1 MIAVFVNCGTI
12 ILGSI
17 IGMLFSKKITGEL
30 SSIVQTAAGVV
41 TVVMGIQMA
50 FEYQNIIFLVIA
62 LIAGGIIG
70 TLLDID
76 GKILGAGEALGR
88 LALRKQRTVTQ
99 NIDAVAEGKASGN
112 ESPEC
117 STDGQGGFAYAF
129 LNASVLFCVGA
140 MAILGSLKAGIDKDY
155 TIIFTKSV
163 LDGFMAIVF
172 TAAMGIGTAFSAVT
186 VLVYQGALTLLAGL
200 VAPYADQVLIAELTA
215 SGGALIVMIGI
226 NLIGLKRIKTANY
239 LPAVVLSV
247 VFVLVQRLALN
258 I

>member
-1 MIAVFVNCGTI
+1 MLAVFVNCGAI

-17 IGMLFSKKITGEL
+17 IGLLFSKKITGEL

-41 TVVMGIQMA
+41 TLVMGIQMA
-50 FEYQNIIFLVIA
+50 FEYQNIIFLAVS

-76 GKILGAGEALGR
+76 GKILRVGEALGR
-88 LALRKQRTVTQ
+88 LTLRKQRTVIEE
-99 NIDAVAEGKASGN
+99 IDAVANDKSLSN
-112 ESPEC
+112 EQNP
-117 STDGQGGFAYAF
+117 GGFAYGF

-140 MAILGSLKAGIDKDY
+140 MAILGSMKAGIDKDY

-172 TAAMGIGTAFSAVT
+172 TAAMGIGTAFSAISVF
-186 VLVYQGALTLLAGL
+186 VYQGALTLLATL
-200 VAPYADQVLIAELTA
+200 VAPYTDQVLIAELTA

-226 NLIGLKRIKTANY
+226 NLMGIKQIKTANY

-247 VFVLVQRLALN
+247 VFVLVQRLF
-258 I
+258 IT